1 LAKPPRCERQSSS
14 IWAKDLDHQLCK
26 NVHNNG
32 HPSAFA
38 RFAFGHASMIPS
50 NSAFKKKMLPTT
62 RQLYRPFCRYRKSVI
77 NCLDHAKLLIAN
89 LSCIITIIIVIIKE
103 YRSRV

>member
-32 HPSAFA
+32 HPSASA

-62 RQLYRPFCRYRKSVI
+62 RQLYRPFCRYRKSI
-77 NCLDHAKLLIAN
+77 SRLITQ
-89 LSCIITIIIVIIKE
+89 LSCRYCPNKNFFLQRTQSKFFN
-103 YRSRV
+103 